1 MCESWEQ
8 CAVRELE
15 EETGITIKV
24 LLTVCSRSRSQT
36 LCATRGPH
44 TTCTSARTRARTH
57 THTHTQR
64 AWFAGVTNDDM
75 TDVAANKHYITIF
88 MTM

>member
-1 MCESWEQ
+1 MQSF
-8 CAVRELE
+8 ALSNPVRNARAAPNMHE
-15 EETGITIKV
+15 
-24 LLTVCSRSRSQT
+24 R
-36 LCATRGPH
+36 
-44 TTCTSARTRARTH
+44 ARTHTH

>member
-1 MCESWEQ
+1 MQSF
-8 CAVRELE
+8 ALSNPVRNARAAHNMHE
-15 EETGITIKV
+15 
-24 LLTVCSRSRSQT
+24 RAHARR
-36 LCATRGPH
+36 AR
-44 TTCTSARTRARTH
+44 ARTHTH